1 MPGYSP
7 EHLPIHC
14 EHRSF
19 CLLYTSAIDALADER
34 SYIMGLEESYG
45 YLVGRH
51 ARDKDAV
58 SAAMMIV
65 EMAAYYRSQGKS
77 LIDALEELYEAYG
90 YYTTSLFSKTYKGKS
105 GKEEMDA
112 VLAGIR
118 REPWKKLLGR
128 PVLAFKDYLQGIE
141 GLPKSDVLSFRGE
154 GFRAVSYTHLDV
166 YKRQL

>member
-1 MPGYSP
+1 
-7 EHLPIHC
+7 
-14 EHRSF
+14 
-19 CLLYTSAIDALADER
+19 
-34 SYIMGLEESYG
+34 MGLEESYG

-154 GFRAVSYTHLDV
+154 GFRVIVRPSGTEPKLKVYFQVKEKTAEDSQAFVSALV
-166 YKRQL
+166 ASVAEMV